1 MISVDIGCVS
11 KAKEDVPVK
20 IAVDVGYSSVKGVSE
35 HGRVMFP
42 SVVAPASEDLLA
54 GVVKGNIVHRVHLR
68 RKMDDVEEQ
77 LVGDAAVMSA
87 LAAGCLALREKPGA
101 VHDTLLLTAAY
112 LLWQKQAQRFSCRKQ
127 CSYVSDR
134 RTT

>member
-54 GVVKGNIVHRVHLR
+54 GVVKSAIVCRVHLR
-68 RKMDDVEEQ
+68 RKMDDIEEQ
-77 LVGDAAVMSA
+77 LVGDAA
-87 LAAGCLALREKPGA
+87 LI
-101 VHDTLLLTAAY
+101 DTLHA
-112 LLWQKQAQRFSCRKQ
+112 Q
-127 CSYVSDR
+127 CSATGDQDHHLRPGQVSWGSRNGADR
-134 RTT
+134 RFGYLRLGYAR